1 MGVFSQASVISDTK
15 GSFSTNSS
23 SCFFI
28 CFLNSHKDC
37 QEKLNNKLSWNN
49 WNFLQKVSHSFPHV
63 LKQQTMTVSKMF
75 YDTHTGEVTDNKTW
89 TASGNTGGLQT
100 HAFCHN

>member
-1 MGVFSQASVISDTK
+1 MIIDEVYLQYVHMII
-15 GSFSTNSS
+15 
-23 SCFFI
+23 FI
-28 CFLNSHKDC
+28 VVKIRQLLNNHKDC

-49 WNFLQKVSHSFPHV
+49 WNFLQKVSHSFLHV

-89 TASGNTGGLQT
+89 TASGNPGGLQT